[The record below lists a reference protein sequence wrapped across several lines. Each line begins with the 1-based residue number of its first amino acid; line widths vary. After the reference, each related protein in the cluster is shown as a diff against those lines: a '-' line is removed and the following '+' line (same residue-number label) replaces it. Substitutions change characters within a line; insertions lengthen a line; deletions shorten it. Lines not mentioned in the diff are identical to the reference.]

1 MCRLS
6 HRIDYRSESQ
16 GFSIVFSFKRGPLLR
31 FLVSAALF
39 VGLGVAVLSVRLF
52 MDGKRHFENA
62 KQAQGDGE
70 SWRMIVQTYENAAKT
85 YFPGNPYPQRALW
98 ELSILA
104 KSAEMRGDTRQAVY
118 VWEVIRRS
126 AVSQRHVSQPFKSY
140 LTEAHA
146 RLDHLRMAKNA
157 ETVENDGLEDP
168 SPAGV
173 ILLWFGLLIW
183 ITGALLA
190 IWSQGRRARLVFT
203 VSSMAGAI
211 VWISSALSV

>member
-1 MCRLS
+1 MCCLS
-6 HRIDYRSESQ
+6 DRIDHHSESQ
-16 GFSIVFSFKRGPLLR
+16 GFSIVFTFKSGPLLR

-52 MDGKRHFENA
+52 WDGKRHYENA
-62 KQAQGDGE
+62 KQAQADGE

-140 LTEAHA
+140 LTQAHA
-146 RLDHLRMAKNA
+146 RLDLLRTTKNA
-157 ETVENDGLEDP
+157 GNIEKDGLEDP
-168 SPAGV
+168 STVGV

-183 ITGALLA
+183 IGGALLA
-190 IWSQGRRARLVFT
+190 IWSQGKRARLVFVVT
-203 VSSMAGAI
+203 SMAGAI
-211 VWISSALSV
+211 VWILSALSV

>member
-1 MCRLS
+1 MCCLS
-6 HRIDYRSESQ
+6 DRSNHHSESQ
-16 GFSIVFSFKRGPLLR
+16 GFSVVLIFKSGPLLR

-39 VGLGVAVLSVRLF
+39 VGLGVAVLTGRLF
-52 MDGKRHFENA
+52 LDGKRHYENA
-62 KQAQGDGE
+62 KQAQADGE

-85 YFPGNPYPQRALW
+85 YFPGNPYPQRALR

-140 LTEAHA
+140 LTQAHA
-146 RLDHLRMAKNA
+146 RLDILRTTKNA
-157 ETVENDGLEDP
+157 GSIEKDGLEDP
-168 SPAGV
+168 STVGV
-173 ILLWFGLLIW
+173 ILLWFGLLVW
-183 ITGALLA
+183 IGGALLA
-190 IWSQGRRARLVFT
+190 IWSQGKRARLLFI

-211 VWISSALSV
+211 VWILSALSV